1 MYIIT
6 TILLPFLIGSVIGTF
21 LVPGSLEARIK
32 EGLFIGL
39 LTVALVQ
46 LVNLLYYV
54 SWTIE

>member
-21 LVPGSLEARIK
+21 LVPGRLEARIK
-32 EGLFIGL
+32 EGLIIGL

-46 LVNLLYYV
+46 QVKLLYYV